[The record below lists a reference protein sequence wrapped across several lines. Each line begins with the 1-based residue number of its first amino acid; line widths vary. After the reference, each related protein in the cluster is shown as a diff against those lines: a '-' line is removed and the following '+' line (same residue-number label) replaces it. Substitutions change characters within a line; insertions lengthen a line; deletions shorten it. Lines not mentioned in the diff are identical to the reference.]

1 MIQKKKQSKH
11 GIGGLTMTEN
21 KMSVVA
27 TQFGKELGEEFT
39 VKYQI
44 SKFKWCIEYHLAF
57 TDKGLTHYGK
67 SKDVILRQLL
77 TGQAVIIDE

>member
-1 MIQKKKQSKH
+1 MLDMQ
-11 GIGGLTMTEN
+11 N
-21 KMSVVA
+21 KMVEVA
-27 TQFGKELGEEFT
+27 KLFGKETGEKFS

-44 SKFKWCIEYHLAF
+44 SKYKWCIEYHLAF

-77 TGQAVIIDE
+77 IGQAVIVDG

>member
-1 MIQKKKQSKH
+1 MN
-11 GIGGLTMTEN
+11 EN
-21 KMSVVA
+21 KMEQVA
-27 TQFGKELGEEFT
+27 ALFGKKLGEEFS

-44 SKFKWCIEYHLAF
+44 SKYKWCIEYHLAF

-77 TGQAVIIDE
+77 TGQAVIVDD

>member
-1 MIQKKKQSKH
+1 
-11 GIGGLTMTEN
+11 MTEN
-21 KMSVVA
+21 KMSMVA

-77 TGQAVIIDE
+77 TGQAVITDE